1 MFHRNSAPRL
11 RAPILAAMG
20 AIVFSAVAAGTAGC
34 NEYLD
39 RRDTITLGAGDATET
54 NKAVQTITR
63 WPAASSQDR
72 WTSDG
77 ERARTAIARYRAGK
91 VIAPKTLSGKAGAVS
106 ESAPATPDVPVEAG
120 STAPK

>member
-1 MFHRNSAPRL
+1 AVSRMAKAAALSA
-11 RAPILAAMG
+11 LAVLCAT
-20 AIVFSAVAAGTAGC
+20 AADAGGD
-34 NEYLD
+34 EYLA

-54 NKAVQTITR
+54 NKAVQAITR
-63 WPAASSQDR
+63 WPAASRHDR

-77 ERARTAIARYRAGK
+77 ARARTAIARYRAGK